1 MDRAAATVHRHP
13 HWPLD
18 ALQRQ
23 RDVLVLSCAGSVGV
37 KLSTMP
43 FHQQVERDRPDE
55 RQPGPP
61 VFLPAYQAFAIL
73 KPADRNDDLILGLY
87 RFGQRQFDAA
97 LRQVTHSDSY
107 HPIANHN
114 VAATVNLYP
123 RLAHA
128 AALAALWH
136 DLHHIIHFHLDY
148 KITPD
153 AT

>member
-37 KLSTMP
+37 KLSTKP

-97 LRQVTHSDSY
+97 LRKVTQIDAY
-107 HPIANHN
+107 HPIANLD
-114 VAATVNLYP
+114 VGATVNLYP
-123 RLAHA
+123 RSEEHTSELQSLMRISYAVFC
-128 AALAALWH
+128 L
-136 DLHHIIHFHLDY
+136 
-148 KITPD
+148 KKK
-153 AT
+153 